1 MEVKPSGFAGEQ
13 PPYRSIE
20 DKDSV
25 CLVDVPSDETQCAE
39 HQSAHGTGPVS
50 GSVGPEPTHLG
61 VLMQQA
67 RAMEA
72 MADTLGQ
79 AMEQNERLM
88 NQLMGRDEVEE
99 EQDHGLGTDMAG
111 RPIRVTG

>member
-1 MEVKPSGFAGEQ
+1 MDAPN
-13 PPYRSIE
+13 
-20 DKDSV
+20 
-25 CLVDVPSDETQCAE
+25 DETQCAGP
-39 HQSAHGTGPVS
+39 QSAHGTGPVS
-50 GSVGPEPTHLG
+50 VSAGPEPTHLG

-88 NQLMGRDEVEE
+88 NQLMGRDEEE
-99 EQDHGLGTDMAG
+99 DEQDHGLGTDMAG
-111 RPIRVTG
+111 RPIKVTS